1 MKKTKTLN
9 YLSLC
14 LHVFYRAWTPKTT
27 KRINYVTSLPYS
39 RRTTN
44 KWKKPNK
51 IDHIKQL

>member
-14 LHVFYRAWTPKTT
+14 LHVFYRAWTPKMT